1 MVLSAKLF
9 LYNHLEMR
17 SDSTTNRQNGGVENG
32 VNDSSL
38 PSPKQQ
44 PLPQAGL
51 NVEWSEDRGR
61 LSRMG
66 GLAYFAQFLQSTG
79 MFEELVAHCPLSYDS
94 NNAPSKRDVLGTILL
109 SALQGHTRY
118 AHMASLAG
126 SQLDAQTLG
135 MSKIPSEDSI
145 RGALGK
151 LAASPEP
158 TQRWLRACFDR
169 LGAGSLEVPWVLDID
184 VTVKPLYGKQEGAVV
199 GYNPAKPGRPSHAYH
214 SFWVAHLRLCLG
226 VLVRPGNETA
236 GLHGLKPLMQWL
248 DRTPQQ
254 QWPEFVR
261 GDIGYGTQT
270 WMLELESKG
279 VRYLFKLRQSTK
291 VKELIAFCELE
302 SEWQRGLGKWQ
313 YCESQLQLTGWD
325 CPRRVVIYRRAHTR
339 KAPPKKPAMA
349 LEGRCAQQAELINL
363 ELVEDAALTYEYA
376 VYVTDLER
384 DASQVRGL
392 YNPRGD
398 NENCYDEL
406 KNHWGWG
413 GFTLRDLARSE
424 LMANLVALI
433 YNLWSVYIKLV
444 DPLVARE
451 AITSR
456 PMYLMHPAKVST
468 HQSQR
473 TLTIFCAHS
482 EIKQIQERLEEA
494 AQRLKNWAQLT
505 AEQLKKASVWMRVIT
520 HILLNHHTIGAGD
533 SRAPPALTTAT

>member
-1 MVLSAKLF
+1 M
-9 LYNHLEMR
+9 
-17 SDSTTNRQNGGVENG
+17 
-32 VNDSSL
+32 
-38 PSPKQQ
+38 
-44 PLPQAGL
+44 
-51 NVEWSEDRGR
+51 
-61 LSRMG
+61 
-66 GLAYFAQFLQSTG
+66 
-79 MFEELVAHCPLSYDS
+79 AHCPLSYGS
-94 NNAPSKRDVLGTILL
+94 NNAPSKRDVLVTILL

-199 GYNPAKPGRPSHAYH
+199 GYNPTKPGRPSHAYH

-270 WMLELESKG
+270 WMLELES
-279 VRYLFKLRQSTK
+279 
-291 VKELIAFCELE
+291 
-302 SEWQRGLGKWQ
+302 EWQRGLRKWQ
-313 YCESQLQLTGWD
+313 YCESQLQLSGWD
-325 CPRRVVIYRRAHTR
+325 CSRRVVIYRRAHTR
-339 KAPPKKPAMA
+339 KAPPKNPAMA
-349 LEGRCAQQAELINL
+349 LEGTCAQQTEFTNL

-384 DASQVRGL
+384 DASQLRGL

-406 KNHWGWG
+406 KTTEAGAASRFAIW
-413 GFTLRDLARSE
+413 
-424 LMANLVALI
+424 LVA
-433 YNLWSVYIKLV
+433 N
-444 DPLVARE
+444 
-451 AITSR
+451 
-456 PMYLMHPAKVST
+456 
-468 HQSQR
+468 
-473 TLTIFCAHS
+473 
-482 EIKQIQERLEEA
+482 
-494 AQRLKNWAQLT
+494 
-505 AEQLKKASVWMRVIT
+505 
-520 HILLNHHTIGAGD
+520 
-533 SRAPPALTTAT
+533 